1 MSFEENTK
9 PHNIIIEGRRKT
21 SVTGVTEVESFD
33 ESEIIMDTTLG
44 TLILQGETLRIDKMN
59 IDTGDVT
66 VAGTVTSATYEDQS
80 EKSQGFLSRLFK

>member
-59 IDTGDVT
+59 IETG
-66 VAGTVTSATYEDQS
+66 
-80 EKSQGFLSRLFK
+80 